1 MATIGVSV
9 ATGTVGPSGTPI
21 IAYSNG
27 FFVVQSPWGVPGV
40 VKMCDSF
47 ASFLRQFGGLNGL
60 SSVASGTTT
69 DTPSVVSTATVVQ
82 GYYAVKAYFDEK
94 GQNGPG
100 IAYVVRVV
108 KQSSGATAG
117 VTTRNDGGANNTTI
131 TSKLPGHWGNS
142 TRITVTNPSPAKGTG
157 YAQIIAELR
166 VGATTVIKE
175 TWQIANAL
183 DAADASRK
191 SELITIA
198 LPAGAQLPA
207 TATEAKINAGT
218 PGTADAY
225 DAADADLVGTT
236 SAAGA
241 RTGLQCF
248 NDARLGSGMVAVP
261 GKYSATV
268 RSGIATHVASYDRMG
283 LIGTATGLT
292 LSTVGSDLSTQ
303 TGSQMAYYWP
313 PVEVADQNSDS
324 GGTLLVD
331 PVGHVAGLASRMH
344 GQYRGPHKS
353 PAGTQHALRS
363 ALNVERQSNG
373 DELMTDAGS
382 NTLDDSFINTIRVKG
397 NPAGVVVWGNNTL
410 ATDGRYRQFNASHT
424 VNVVR
429 QQCLLLL
436 EKFTHE
442 PIDPQGRL
450 FGKVRAELGQF
461 LQTLFDVGGLYGS
474 QPDGDPKPSDAFA
487 VVCDQTNNTD
497 TTLAANELHADVA
510 IVPTP
515 NARQIIVS
523 LMVAAPG
530 NAVRSAS

>member
-27 FFVVQSPWGVPGV
+27 FFVVQSPWGTPGV
-40 VKMCDSF
+40 VKICDSF

-60 SSVASGTTT
+60 SAVASGTGT
-69 DTPSVVSTATVVQ
+69 DTPSILASATAVQ

-94 GQNGPG
+94 GINGPG
-100 IAYVVRVV
+100 VAYVVRVV
-108 KQSSGATAG
+108 KQSAGATAG
-117 VTTRNDGGANNTTI
+117 VCTRNDASTNATTI
-131 TSKLPGHWGNS
+131 TSKLPGNWGNS
-142 TRITVTNPSPAKGTG
+142 TRITVTNPSPAKGSG

-166 VGATTVIKE
+166 VGSATVIKE
-175 TWQIANAL
+175 VWQIANSL

-198 LPAGAQLPA
+198 LPSGLQIPI
-207 TATEAKINAGT
+207 TAAEAKINAGT

-225 DAADADLVGTT
+225 DAADADLVGAV

-248 NDARLGSGMVAVP
+248 NDARLGTGRVMVP
-261 GKYSATV
+261 GKYSSTV
-268 RSGIATHVASYDRMG
+268 RSGIGTHVASYDRMG
-283 LIGTATGLT
+283 VLGTPTGLT
-292 LSTVGSDLSTQ
+292 LSTVGSDLSST

-313 PVEVADQNSDS
+313 PVEVSDSNSDS

-331 PVGHVAGLASRMH
+331 PCGHVAGVWSRMD
-344 GQYRGPHKS
+344 GLYRGPHKS
-353 PAGTQHALRS
+353 PAGTQHILRS

-373 DELMTDAGS
+373 DELVSDTGS

-397 NPAGVVVWGNNTL
+397 NPAGVVIWGNNTL
-410 ATDGRYRQFNASHT
+410 ATDGRYRQTNASHT

-450 FGKVRAELGQF
+450 FGKVLAELGQF
-461 LQTLFDVGGLYGS
+461 LQTLYDVGGLYGT

-487 VVCDQTNNTD
+487 VTCNNTNNTD

-530 NAVRSAS
+530 NAVRSVS